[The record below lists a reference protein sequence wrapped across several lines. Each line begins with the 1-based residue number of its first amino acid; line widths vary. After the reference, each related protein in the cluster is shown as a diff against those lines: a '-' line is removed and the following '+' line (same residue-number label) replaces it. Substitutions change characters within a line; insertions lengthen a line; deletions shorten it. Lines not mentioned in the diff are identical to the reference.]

1 MEETKQD
8 LVTYKFNELIVHQN
22 KLSLTLCEFFEITNF
37 DPSQFFDSS
46 FWCALNS
53 LEDDEWFELSD
64 DIIEIIGFKGTEK
77 RIDNIRSNLITFIR
91 KHFVE
96 YVDYEFSVLKHLSA
110 KSGSG
115 GHNKMTLKMKRDSFK
130 MVLMKSNTQHSDQIY
145 RYLIA
150 FENHVKKYS
159 IYQYECEL
167 YKKNQQISKN
177 NEEIMKK
184 DEEIIKNNEQIT
196 QFKAQTLSS
205 QTPPPL
211 NKYQQNRLKSDRVQ
225 RYVYIATSK
234 NNVKNDLYKIG
245 LTDNPKSRKIGMN
258 STHVRNDDIIYFV
271 HTVKS
276 YDADILE
283 RLIHTQLHDYKYKER
298 LDNSANEWY
307 MFPIE
312 YIIQLVDYTAQ
323 NFNNANTFL
332 QNLTNKVNNNEVTC
346 TDIIQ
351 HEIQLIDTTNNTT
364 NTSITHASQMTQTPP
379 SPKNFNKCINMHG
392 LDELENI
399 CYEHCVTV
407 EQLHGLTTVAKALRN
422 HTTLKYIKDREVLES
437 VSMRNLRKVA
447 AELNIPNTH
456 TIPSKSLLID
466 NIVSRYKQYTL

>member
-1 MEETKQD
+1 MAETKQD
-8 LVTYKFNELIVHQN
+8 IAMYKFNDLIVRQN
-22 KLSLTLCEFFEITNF
+22 KLSLSLCDFFEITDFN
-37 DPSQFFDSS
+37 PSQFFDSS

-53 LEDDEWFELSD
+53 LDDDEWFEVTD
-64 DIIEIIGFKGTEK
+64 DVIEIIGYKGTET
-77 RIDNIRSNLITFIR
+77 RIDNIRSSLFRFIKNHFIENIDYMLILHSCRI
-91 KHFVE
+91 E
-96 YVDYEFSVLKHLSA
+96 SSVDSHR
-110 KSGSG
+110 
-115 GHNKMTLKMKRDSFK
+115 KMTLKMKRDSFK
-130 MVLMKSNTQHSDQIY
+130 MVLMKSNTQNSDQIY

-150 FENHVKKYS
+150 FENQVKKYAM
-159 IYQYECEL
+159 YQSECEM
-167 YKKNQQISKN
+167 YKKNV
-177 NEEIMKK
+177 E
-184 DEEIIKNNEQIT
+184 IT
-196 QFKAQTLSS
+196 QLKAQTQTSK
-205 QTPPPL
+205 TPPPL

-283 RLIHTQLHDYKYKER
+283 RLLHAQLHDYKYKER

-307 MFPIE
+307 MFPLE

-332 QNLTNKVNNNEVTC
+332 QNLMNKVNNNEVTC

-422 HTTLKYIKDREVLES
+422 HTTLKYIKDREELES

-466 NIVSRYKQYTL
+466 NIMSKYKQYTL